1 MASSPASGAWQVKAA
16 PNPAGTGA
24 PKPVRP
30 RVADCDNADPDGARR
45 RRVEHGPWRKGR
57 KVTGRLE
64 GKVALISG
72 AARGQGE
79 AEARL
84 FASEGAKVAVTD
96 ILDVEGHAVADSL
109 GDVAIYH
116 HLDVCAE
123 DEWKAAVDAVDAM
136 WGRLDVLVNNAG
148 IAVPPAPLAMQS
160 VHDHRRIIDTNL
172 NGVYLGMRAV
182 VPLMTRQRSGSIIN
196 VSSIDGLVGV
206 AGMTSYAASKFAV
219 TGMTRSAAL
228 ELGRRGVRINSVH
241 PGIIET
247 PLVESAPAEVKSRL
261 QRVLDRQALPRM
273 GTASEVA
280 YLVLF
285 LASDESAYCTGAQF
299 VIDGGHLAGPY
310 REGFDDRE

>member
-1 MASSPASGAWQVKAA
+1 
-16 PNPAGTGA
+16 
-24 PKPVRP
+24 
-30 RVADCDNADPDGARR
+30 
-45 RRVEHGPWRKGR
+45 
-57 KVTGRLE
+57 VTGRLQ
-64 GKVALISG
+64 GKTALISG

-84 FASEGAKVAVTD
+84 FVSEGAKVAVTD
-96 ILDVEGHAVADSL
+96 ILDVEGQAVADSL
-109 GDVAIYH
+109 GDAAIYR

-123 DEWKAAVDAVDAM
+123 DEWKTAVDAVEAT

-148 IAVPPAPLAMQS
+148 IAVPPVALDVNS
-160 VHDHRRIIDTNL
+160 VHDHRRILDTNL

-219 TGMTRSAAL
+219 TGLTRSAAL
-228 ELGRRGVRINSVH
+228 ELGRRGVRVNSVH

-247 PLVESAPAEVKSRL
+247 PLVQSAPADVRARL

-273 GTASEVA
+273 GTAAEVA

-310 REGFDDRE
+310 REGFDDGD